1 MNLLLINQ
9 FFFIKHIFINKIE
22 NMKKV
27 IRLTESDLARIVKR
41 VISEQVPG
49 GTNPGNTPKAKFN
62 FPDGKQFP
70 VYLPEITSQEK
81 LNSFLDWGAKNS
93 FDSAKILASKGW
105 PGLQTTMTSVET
117 QKEKTGAPITDD
129 EMLKRKEFLTR
140 VWESVN
146 LGLQVVAKIGVK
158 GNYMDTVHQQI
169 NTKIVTPQNATK
181 VLDQY
186 LQPSFDKAFI
196 AVLNGQIA
204 KIKQG

>member
-1 MNLLLINQ
+1 
-9 FFFIKHIFINKIE
+9 
-22 NMKKV
+22 MKKV

-41 VISEQVPG
+41 VISEQVPGGSPTPGATATPAG